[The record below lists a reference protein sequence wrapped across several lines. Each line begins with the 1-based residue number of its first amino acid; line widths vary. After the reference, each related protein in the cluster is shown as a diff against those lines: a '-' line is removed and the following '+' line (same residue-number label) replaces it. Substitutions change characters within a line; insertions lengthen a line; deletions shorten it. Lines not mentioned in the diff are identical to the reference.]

1 MTLRDALEILAA
13 QGASPG
19 PYGQNSSEV
28 RLVVEPHRLAALCEI
43 LGVQSKSSV
52 LGSRLV
58 YDIAHARVGS
68 LGVTLT
74 TPIRKATKAEVEAY
88 IAEAFADA

>member
-1 MTLRDALEILAA
+1 MTLRDALDILSKYGAA
-13 QGASPG
+13 PG
-19 PYGQNSSEV
+19 PYGQNASEV
-28 RLVVEPHRLAALCEI
+28 RLVVEPRQLADLCEI
-43 LGVQSKSSV
+43 LGVQPRSSV